1 MNIGR
6 LLSWAMESVK
16 GMYESMLRV
25 SEKADILY
33 EAYEKQA
40 AENEELKTLLHKEK
54 EDKQQL
60 QATTEAWE
68 DWKRNNEILQANHDA
83 LKVFL
88 HEEKEEKQQLQLQ
101 LQTMS

>member
-1 MNIGR
+1 
-6 LLSWAMESVK
+6 MENVK
-16 GMYESMLRV
+16 DMYETILRV

-54 EDKQQL
+54 EDKQPLQLQL

-68 DWKRNNEILQANHDA
+68 GLKCKNEILQEDHDA
-83 LKVFL
+83 LK
-88 HEEKEEKQQLQLQ
+88 
-101 LQTMS
+101 